1 VFPEGIEYRFPLLG
15 IFPVQAISAKTS
27 AVNESERHRE
37 ILDTLCHIYP
47 EISKIFLFVPDHFI
61 LPAGDKTS
69 WHPGNCRQYLPV
81 LTAYFPPISPSV
93 KAAVSAQT
101 NARNAQSP
109 WSGKRNNPVSRCG
122 SRVSCAIIACFEDI
136 IPPDLQYLRY
146 QNIAVHPGRYGIP
159 AGLTRVSPAGPSGSR
174 EPRTEQPE
182 EHFPFRNTR
191 RFPDADADAVP
202 PGNRTTEK

>member
-47 EISKIFLFVPDHFI
+47 EISKIFLFVLDHFI

-122 SRVSCAIIACFEDI
+122 SRVSCAIIACFKYLISSGIE
-136 IPPDLQYLRY
+136 YLREDN
-146 QNIAVHPGRYGIP
+146 QNIAVHPSLYGIA
-159 AGLTRVSPAGPSGSR
+159 AGLIPGVTRRPSRVTGTAN
-174 EPRTEQPE
+174 RTARGTFSLPE
-182 EHFPFRNTR
+182 HR
-191 RFPDADADAVP
+191 RFPDV
-202 PGNRTTEK
+202 